1 MPEAPLSPAADSGFG
16 GGREWG
22 SGVTY
27 YNKLVRDRV
36 PEILR
41 AGGHE
46 VVTETLEGDALLGA
60 LRAKIDE
67 EVAEYD
73 TAIDDEHAATELAD
87 LLEVVMAIAKRRGYG
102 EAAIQQ
108 LRADKAVQRG
118 AFDLGFFLVEAE

>member
-1 MPEAPLSPAADSGFG
+1 
-16 GGREWG
+16 
-22 SGVTY
+22 VTC

-46 VVTETLEGDALLGA
+46 VVTETLEGDALLDA

-108 LRADKAVQRG
+108 LRADKAARRG

>member
-1 MPEAPLSPAADSGFG
+1 
-16 GGREWG
+16 
-22 SGVTY
+22 VTY

-36 PEILR
+36 PGILR

-46 VVTETLEGDALLGA
+46 VVTKTLEGDALLGA

-108 LRADKAVQRG
+108 LRADKAAQRG
-118 AFDLGFFLVEAE
+118 VFDLGFFLVEAE

>member
-1 MPEAPLSPAADSGFG
+1 
-16 GGREWG
+16 
-22 SGVTY
+22 VTC

-36 PEILR
+36 PAILL
-41 AGGHE
+41 AGGRKS
-46 VVTETLEGDALLGA
+46 VTRTVHGAELLKA

-108 LRADKAVQRG
+108 LRADKAARRG